1 MRTHTHIYLQVSLSS
16 GDIAAPSRPCL
27 HACTHAC
34 MTACGQRTEV
44 THLSIYTCIHSF
56 IRETMYPYKAVCLH
70 IYADAC
76 TFSGLAVHW
85 LVSQSV
91 SQSVYLS
98 VCLCVYLPPGFNQS
112 IYLFVYLPIN
122 LSMQPSF
129 CPSIFCR
136 STFFSNPS
144 ACIDMSAD
152 IYVICM
158 HSCTVSCVPGI
169 FPLQGAR
176 IGVCEGLAGL
186 CIWHGRHGDVV
197 ELHAGGYGSGPA

>member
-1 MRTHTHIYLQVSLSS
+1 MYSCVGLRTHTHIYLQVSLSS
-16 GDIAAPSRPCL
+16 GDIAARSRPCL

-44 THLSIYTCIHSF
+44 THLSIYTCIHSS

-91 SQSVYLS
+91 SLS
-98 VCLCVYLPPGFNQS
+98 VCLSVYLPPGFNQS

-136 STFFSNPS
+136 STFLF
-144 ACIDMSAD
+144 
-152 IYVICM
+152 
-158 HSCTVSCVPGI
+158 
-169 FPLQGAR
+169 
-176 IGVCEGLAGL
+176 
-186 CIWHGRHGDVV
+186 
-197 ELHAGGYGSGPA
+197 